1 MPQVS
6 GWEVIEAI
14 RQRAPAMPVVLIT
27 ALHDPTIIQRARE
40 WRVPV
45 LTKPFRLE
53 TLKATV
59 VEALYATTGQT

>member
-6 GWEVIEAI
+6 GWAVIEAI
-14 RQRAPAMPVVLIT
+14 RRRAPTMPIVHLT
-27 ALHDPTIIQRARE
+27 ALHDPTVIQRARE

-45 LTKPFRLE
+45 LAKPFRLE

-59 VEALYATTGQT
+59 VAALYATTGHG